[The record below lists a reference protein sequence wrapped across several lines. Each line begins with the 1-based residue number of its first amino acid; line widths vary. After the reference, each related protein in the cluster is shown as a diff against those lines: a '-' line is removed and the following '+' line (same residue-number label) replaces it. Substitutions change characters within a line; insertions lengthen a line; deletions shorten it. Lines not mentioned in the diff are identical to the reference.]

1 MPRTLFHPCGT
12 GALPTEASQV
22 DMPKSA
28 ARSRNSRPR
37 KKEPEWVSAPE
48 EELLQWRLCDLG
60 LKIEGSVLE
69 ARIDRLHEEL
79 EYRGIHFRPHFW
91 ISDEWFSPDG
101 IPGVAVP
108 FYLAHPR
115 LVRLERSKM
124 LEVEGGSEEW
134 CMKILRHETGHAI
147 DTAYRLHYRKQY
159 RELFGKFTTTY
170 PKTYQPKP
178 YSKSYVLHLEPSYAQ
193 AHPAEDFAET
203 FAVWLKPRSGWRVNY
218 AGWPV
223 LKKLEYVDELMKEVR
238 EQKPKI
244 FSREHVDPVR
254 KLRKTLGDHYAEKC
268 QLYGSTH
275 PNFYDQHLQKLF
287 SNAPEFASHPSAAAF
302 LSRVRRDLRRTV
314 SHWTGEYQ
322 YTIDRVIEEMIQ
334 RCRELN
340 LRLDRPA
347 RQARRDALVL
357 VTVQTMNYLHGG
369 HHRVA
374 L

>member
-1 MPRTLFHPCGT
+1 
-12 GALPTEASQV
+12 
-22 DMPKSA
+22 MPKRASH
-28 ARSRNSRPR
+28 RRR
-37 KKEPEWVSAPE
+37 KHQYQWASLPDEG
-48 EELLQWRLCDLG
+48 LLPWRLCDLG
-60 LKIEGSVLE
+60 LRIDGTALE
-69 ARIDRLHEEL
+69 ARIGRLYDEL
-79 EYRGIHFRPHFW
+79 EHRGIAFKPHVW

-115 LVRLERSKM
+115 LARLERAKM

-134 CMKILRHETGHAI
+134 CMKILRHETGHAL

-159 RELFGKFTTTY
+159 RTLFGKFTTTY

-203 FAVWLKPRSGWRVNY
+203 FAVWLKPRSGWRTQY
-218 AGWPV
+218 AGWPA
-223 LKKLEYVDELMKEVR
+223 LKKLEYVAELMKEIQGER
-238 EQKPKI
+238 PKVY
-244 FSREHVDPVR
+244 SREHVDPVG
-254 KLRKTLGDHYAEKC
+254 KMRKTLAEHYDEKC
-268 QLYGSTH
+268 ELYGMTH
-275 PNFYDQHLQKLF
+275 PNFYDQHLLKLF
-287 SNAPEFASHPSAAAF
+287 SDAPEYSANLSAAAF
-302 LSRVRRDLRRTV
+302 LGRVRRDLRRTV
-314 SHWTGEYQ
+314 AHWTGEYQ
-322 YTIDRVIEEMIQ
+322 YTIDRVIVEMIE